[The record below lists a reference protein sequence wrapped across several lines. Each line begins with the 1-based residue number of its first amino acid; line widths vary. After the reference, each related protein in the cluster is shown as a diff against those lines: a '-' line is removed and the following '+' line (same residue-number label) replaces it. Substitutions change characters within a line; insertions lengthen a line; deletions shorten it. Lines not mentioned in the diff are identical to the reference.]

1 MVNAKSET
9 VDEASLEV
17 LDNYIGTE
25 IVLAG
30 KYAIPVLDK
39 VNKQKR
45 DANNLPIG
53 DANSDSILDT
63 CIYEL
68 ESPDGRIEG

>member
-1 MVNAKSET
+1 MVDARSET
-9 VDEASLEV
+9 VDEAYMEALN
-17 LDNYIGTE
+17 NYIGAE

-30 KYAIPVLDK
+30 KYAIPILAK
-39 VNKQKR
+39 FKKRKR

-53 DANSDSILDT
+53 DANSNPILDT

-68 ESPDGRIEG
+68 LILLLKTY